1 MRPVPKRPPPMK
13 RAPVAGF
20 PSTEFPVIGP
30 TEAKG
35 FYSSAIST
43 AEPLGHSVRQT
54 IAAVKNPRPAGMPA
68 SSSSGD
74 RSRDAFAAATASTSR
89 NAVLRSADE
98 FNTKYRS
105 QAENARAQDI
115 RAQRENVQ
123 DRFRMD
129 SGLATFNF
137 DTRTR
142 FAEGVEDIYAR
153 GKRAR
158 SAAQAQITASLLRML
173 GGLI

>member
-1 MRPVPKRPPPMK
+1 MRPVPQRPPSIG
-13 RAPVAGF
+13 RAPQAGF
-20 PSTEFPVIGP
+20 DSKRFPVVGP
-30 TEAKG
+30 TDATG
-35 FYSSAIST
+35 FYRSHIST
-43 AEPLGHSVRQT
+43 KEPLGESLRNT
-54 IAAVKNPRPAGMPA
+54 IAAVKTPRLQDISVINTAGNK
-68 SSSSGD
+68 
-74 RSRDAFAAATASTSR
+74 SRAGLAKATADTSR

-105 QAENARAQDI
+105 QAEQARAQDVLS
-115 RAQRENVQ
+115 QRQNAQ

-137 DTRTR
+137 DTFIR
-142 FAEGVEDIYAR
+142 FTEGVEDIFAR

-158 SAAQAQITASLLRML
+158 SAAQAQITAAMLRML

>member
-1 MRPVPKRPPPMK
+1 MRPVPERPAPIG

-20 PSTEFPVIGP
+20 PSGRFPVIGP
-30 TEAKG
+30 TEAVG
-35 FYSSAIST
+35 FYRSHIDT
-43 AEPLGHSVRQT
+43 KEPLGQSVRNT
-54 IAAVKNPRPAGMPA
+54 IAAVKTPRMSDLKL

-74 RSRDAFAAATASTSR
+74 KSRAAFAQATASTSR
-89 NAVLRSADE
+89 NAMLRSADE

-105 QAENARAQDI
+105 QAEQARAQDI
-115 RAQRENVQ
+115 LSQRQNTQ

-129 SGLATFNF
+129 SSKATFDK
-137 DTRTR
+137 DTNVR
-142 FAEGVEDIYAR
+142 FSEGVEDIYAR

-158 SAAQAQITASLLRML
+158 SAAQAQITASFLRML

>member
-1 MRPVPKRPPPMK
+1 MRPVPKRPPPIG

-20 PSTEFPVIGP
+20 PSTQFPVIGP
-30 TEAKG
+30 TEPKG
-35 FYSSAIST
+35 FYSSSIST

-54 IAAVKNPRPAGMPA
+54 IAAVKSPRTAAMPV

-74 RSRDAFAAATASTSR
+74 RSRDAFARATANTSR

-105 QAENARAQDI
+105 QAETARAQDI
-115 RAQRENVQ
+115 RAQRENAQ

-129 SGLATFNF
+129 SGLATFNI
-137 DTRTR
+137 DTLTR
-142 FAEGVEDIYAR
+142 FTEGVEDIYAR
-153 GKRAR
+153 GQRAR
-158 SAAQAQITASLLRML
+158 SAAQAQITAALLRML